1 MPGGDFSPEAY
12 EQLRE
17 AYAKEAEDQR
27 TAEEKGFDIMG
38 LNLGLETAPVDSPWA
53 DKIELWEYPDGK
65 SEYED
70 KKQSPDEILQIM
82 RDAAQERI
90 DAESEEEEEEEESV
104 EEEVDEDEE
113 GDEDEGED
121 EEDDEDD
128 EDDEEEEE
136 GDDEVE
142 EEEEEEEET
151 LPEPDDIASE
161 IAELRAELEQMQ
173 FVPESS
179 DDES

>member
-70 KKQSPDEILQIM
+70 KKQDPNEILQIM

-90 DAESEEEEEEEESV
+90 DAESEEEEEEESVEEESV
-104 EEEVDEDEE
+104 EEEVGEDEE
-113 GDEDEGED
+113 SDEDEGED
-121 EEDDEDD
+121 DEEEDDDD
-128 EDDEEEEE
+128 EEE
-136 GDDEVE
+136 GDDEV

>member
-1 MPGGDFSPEAY
+1 
-12 EQLRE
+12 
-17 AYAKEAEDQR
+17 
-27 TAEEKGFDIMG
+27 
-38 LNLGLETAPVDSPWA
+38 
-53 DKIELWEYPDGK
+53 
-65 SEYED
+65 
-70 KKQSPDEILQIM
+70 
-82 RDAAQERI
+82 
-90 DAESEEEEEEEESV
+90 
-104 EEEVDEDEE
+104 
-113 GDEDEGED
+113 
-121 EEDDEDD
+121 
-128 EDDEEEEE
+128 EEE